1 MEEMDAKQDDG
12 TLSDYK
18 ETEKNCEED
27 ILAVVA
33 PGALKRKRAQDSD
46 GDSDEDF
53 GDALDKAG
61 SKAAA
66 APAKSEVAAAAA
78 VAPAKAAA
86 AAVAPVKS
94 EAAAAAA
101 AAAAPAKSE
110 VAAAVAPDEEWM
122 LRDHP
127 FHIGWRYQFKHDAR
141 PEGYFSGNLKTLL
154 YWQHEEDDEEDDWY
168 QCNTFYDPKKYFTDD
183 DISREGYADYF
194 DHPVNGMP
202 HIAVVDGIY
211 LGYLVCEA
219 KIITPELTKTD
230 ELVSEEEARWRQSAN
245 PKKYVPSYANSLY
258 VLTTVPPPG
267 HPDHRPKY
275 DHPPPGLGDIR
286 FGNNSYPD
294 SNGSDSDSE
303 SGASDDPRQISKL
316 IEKERAEV
324 PVAFFLV
331 DLQKEGSM
339 ICARTEYPEA
349 HGECEEGYWQ
359 RADGSNYPGMV
370 IEQHHVPLLPEASW
384 SKSLDSEEL
393 DRHAKEEIRKQCTF
407 SYEGT
412 WVLEHVKKLILAE
425 NYQQQNFSSDDEGS
439 CYGTDEEDP
448 SDGSSDD
455 WTGDEEEEV
464 APTAAAAPTTEEVA
478 K

>member
-27 ILAVVA
+27 ILAVVT

-66 APAKSEVAAAAA
+66 APAKSEVAAA
-78 VAPAKAAA
+78 VAR
-86 AAVAPVKS
+86 
-94 EAAAAAA
+94 
-101 AAAAPAKSE
+101 
-110 VAAAVAPDEEWM
+110 DEEWM

-230 ELVSEEEARWRQSAN
+230 ELVSEEEARWRQSA
-245 PKKYVPSYANSLY
+245 
-258 VLTTVPPPG
+258 
-267 HPDHRPKY
+267 
-275 DHPPPGLGDIR
+275 I
-286 FGNNSYPD
+286 
-294 SNGSDSDSE
+294 
-303 SGASDDPRQISKL
+303 
-316 IEKERAEV
+316 
-324 PVAFFLV
+324 
-331 DLQKEGSM
+331 
-339 ICARTEYPEA
+339 
-349 HGECEEGYWQ
+349 
-359 RADGSNYPGMV
+359 
-370 IEQHHVPLLPEASW
+370 
-384 SKSLDSEEL
+384 
-393 DRHAKEEIRKQCTF
+393 
-407 SYEGT
+407 
-412 WVLEHVKKLILAE
+412 
-425 NYQQQNFSSDDEGS
+425 FSSRRRH
-439 CYGTDEEDP
+439 TR
-448 SDGSSDD
+448 
-455 WTGDEEEEV
+455 
-464 APTAAAAPTTEEVA
+464 
-478 K
+478 